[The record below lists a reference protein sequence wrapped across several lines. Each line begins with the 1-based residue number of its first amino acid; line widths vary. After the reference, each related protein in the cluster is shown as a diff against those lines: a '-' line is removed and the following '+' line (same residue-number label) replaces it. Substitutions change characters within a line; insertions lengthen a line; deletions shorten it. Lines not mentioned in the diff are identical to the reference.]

1 VSLSVL
7 LLCLPNVFF
16 GKIKNFTADQVMIS
30 LEGQIQNNSKLYVTP
45 SKIRIDGLKAQQKKD
60 VSVIYLTDK
69 KRQITLNRNK
79 KVYSD
84 STIDEEQLKQYMD
97 VTQTAENVKTIGQ

>member
-1 VSLSVL
+1 
-7 LLCLPNVFF
+7 
-16 GKIKNFTADQVMIS
+16 MIS